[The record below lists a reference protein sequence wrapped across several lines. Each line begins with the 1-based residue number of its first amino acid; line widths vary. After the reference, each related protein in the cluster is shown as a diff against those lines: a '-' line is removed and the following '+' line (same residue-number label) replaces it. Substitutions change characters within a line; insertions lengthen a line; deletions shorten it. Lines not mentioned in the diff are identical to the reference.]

1 MSDTAAITYNG
12 FATLNEAI
20 AAHKAWWYDEPGGK
34 RLDLRGAYLRDA
46 DLRDAYL
53 RDANL
58 SGAYLRDA
66 NLSDANLSGA
76 DLRDAN
82 LSGAYLSGADL
93 RDANLSGAYLSGAD
107 LRDAYL
113 RDANLSGAYA
123 IPVVE
128 NIDARILAAVQGDV
142 GSLEMST
149 WHTCETT
156 HCRAGWAIHLAGAP
170 GYALEKNLG
179 ANVAGALIYAASR
192 PNQRIPDF
200 FATNDDAMASL
211 VADAGGGAAV

>member
-34 RLDLRGAYLRDA
+34 RLDLRGAYLRD
-46 DLRDAYL
+46 
-53 RDANL
+53 
-58 SGAYLRDA
+58 
-66 NLSDANLSGA
+66 
-76 DLRDAN
+76 
-82 LSGAYLSGADL
+82 
-93 RDANLSGAYLSGAD
+93 AD